1 MTYPTRRDLT
11 VTSLGTYIGENTHLT
26 KLDVKLGDHIA
37 LYTTN
42 EELYVRLLAIELKIT
57 DREFFDGLQQ
67 NSSISTVELDCS
79 NNVLVGG
86 VAEEILSACQ
96 INNNNNLAVLRI
108 TYVSLSNGG
117 DTIITTTLRMCTNLI
132 KIELFDCNITG
143 EQLLQMVEAV
153 RGHRSLKILD
163 LESNRIGNAGCEVLD
178 TLLHDPSCNLQI
190 LDLRRNNI
198 DNEGATILANGLAN
212 NTKLKSL
219 ILYNNQI
226 DQSVQDVFSKLLCN
240 VSSIN
245 SMHSSNH
252 TLEELGLPQGL
263 PQPLSLLKLNREGT
277 NKRHVAIKKNS
288 KISPQY

>member
-1 MTYPTRRDLT
+1 M
-11 VTSLGTYIGENTHLT
+11 
-26 KLDVKLGDHIA
+26 
-37 LYTTN
+37 
-42 EELYVRLLAIELKIT
+42 
-57 DREFFDGLQQ
+57 
-67 NSSISTVELDCS
+67 
-79 NNVLVGG
+79 
-86 VAEEILSACQ
+86 
-96 INNNNNLAVLRI
+96 
-108 TYVSLSNGG
+108 GG

-153 RGHRSLKILD
+153 RGHRSLAILD

-263 PQPLSLLKLNREGT
+263 PQPLLLLKLNKGGGEHDLKALPYVVAWFERAGEAVAGDRESYNIGERKLSAIYQFARAMPLMFVPVSQVKGGDH
-277 NKRHVAIKKNS
+277 KRKRGYEVRE
-288 KISPQY
+288 